1 MKPKSDDHFTY
12 DASAHRYK
20 LTEQGVL
27 QRLNRNLGDVLA
39 VNGGAFDPRNEPNIL
54 LDRVS
59 RQIYG
64 YIYNTTITPKRKER
78 ELALNPAYRVPL
90 MEAMEEQLIY
100 VLNNGDLSAYTGINI
115 ETGTAIDPARM
126 RAAEIAPLAR
136 DVLLTHGLCSP
147 SFSLHDR
154 EITPRY
160 SEEGY

>member
-12 DASAHRYK
+12 DTSVHRYK

-39 VNGGAFDPRNEPNIL
+39 VNGGAFDRRNEPNIL

-59 RQIYG
+59 QQIYG

-78 ELALNPAYRVPL
+78 ELALNPAYRIPL

-100 VLNNGDLSAYTGINI
+100 VLNNGDLSAYTGVNI
-115 ETGTAIDPARM
+115 ETGVTIDPARM
-126 RAAEIAPLAR
+126 RAAEIAPMARDILAR
-136 DVLLTHGLCSP
+136 CGLTCAAITVWY
-147 SFSLHDR
+147 D
-154 EITPRY
+154 ITPDY
-160 SEEGY
+160 KGEGY